1 MMTHFFVWPCFFGG
15 GAFWQTIQVNPNCR
29 DSSIFVKKNNM
40 GTGNIQVSFPQELG
54 FALKM
59 QEPELA
65 DEMRRLAIVK
75 LYELSKLSSGK
86 AAQLLGISRVA
97 FLELLGT
104 YQVSIL
110 GNPGPNQLEQD
121 LLNA

>member
-1 MMTHFFVWPCFFGG
+1 MST
-15 GAFWQTIQVNPNCR
+15 
-29 DSSIFVKKNNM
+29 D
-40 GTGNIQVSFPQELG
+40 NIQVSFPGELE

-59 QEPELA
+59 QQPEIA
-65 DEMRRLAIVK
+65 NEMRRLAIIK
-75 LYELSKLSSGK
+75 LYELGRLSSGK

-97 FLELLGT
+97 FLDLAGA

-110 GNPGPNQLEQD
+110 GHAHKNQIEQD

>member
-1 MMTHFFVWPCFFGG
+1 
-15 GAFWQTIQVNPNCR
+15 
-29 DSSIFVKKNNM
+29 M

-59 QEPELA
+59 QEPELSN
-65 DEMRRLAIVK
+65 EMRRLAIVK
-75 LYELSKLSSGK
+75 LYELGRLSSGK

-97 FLELLGT
+97 FLELVGA
-104 YQVSIL
+104 YQVSIY
-110 GNPGPNQLEQD
+110 GNPGKDHLEQD

>member
-1 MMTHFFVWPCFFGG
+1 
-15 GAFWQTIQVNPNCR
+15 
-29 DSSIFVKKNNM
+29 
-40 GTGNIQVSFPQELG
+40 
-54 FALKM
+54 M